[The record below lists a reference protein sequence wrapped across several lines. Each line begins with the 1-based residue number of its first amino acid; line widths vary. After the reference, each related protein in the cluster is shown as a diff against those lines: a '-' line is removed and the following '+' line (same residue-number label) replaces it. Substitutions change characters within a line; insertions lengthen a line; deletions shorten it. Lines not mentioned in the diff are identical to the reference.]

1 MRKPIVAGNW
11 KMNGSRESVSELVSE
26 IISVGTLP
34 CDVFICPPSVF
45 FDLVGSQVADS
56 PMDMG
61 AQNIDW
67 RESGA
72 YTGEISA
79 AMVKQSGCKY
89 ALVGHSERRT
99 LFHETD
105 VEVAKK
111 FKAALD
117 VGMTPVLC
125 LGETLQ
131 QRQSGDTE
139 EVVSS
144 QLKTVM
150 QTLSV
155 AEFGQGIVAYEPIWA
170 IGTGETATPALAA
183 EVHGVIRGLLQD
195 QAPVLGDEMRILYG
209 GSVNASNAAGLFAEA
224 DIDGALVGGASLISE
239 DFVAICRATGTN

>member
-11 KMNGSRESVSELVSE
+11 KMNGSRERASELVSE
-26 IISVGTLP
+26 IISVRTLP
-34 CDVFICPPSVF
+34 CDVFVCPPSVF
-45 FDLVGSQVADS
+45 FDLVGSLIAES
-56 PMDMG
+56 PVEMG

-72 YTGEISA
+72 YTGEVSA
-79 AMVKQSGCKY
+79 AMVKQSGCSY
-89 ALVGHSERRT
+89 TLVGHSERRT

-105 VEVAKK
+105 ADVAKK
-111 FKAALD
+111 FKAAVD
-117 VGMTPVLC
+117 VGITPVLC
-125 LGETLQ
+125 LGETLA

-150 QTLSV
+150 QALSV
-155 AEFGQGIVAYEPIWA
+155 AEFGQGVIAYEPIWA

-195 QAPVLGDEMRILYG
+195 QASALGDEMRILYG

>member
-26 IISVGTLP
+26 IVSVGNLP
-34 CDVFICPPSVF
+34 CDAFICPPSVF
-45 FDLVGSQVADS
+45 FDLVGSQIADS
-56 PMDMG
+56 PIEMG

-72 YTGEISA
+72 YTGEVSA
-79 AMVKQSGCKY
+79 AMVKQSGCRY
-89 ALVGHSERRT
+89 TLVGHSERRT
-99 LFHETD
+99 LFHEMD

-111 FKAALD
+111 FKAAVD

-150 QTLSV
+150 QVLSV
-155 AEFGQGIVAYEPIWA
+155 AEFGQGVIAYEPIWA

-183 EVHGVIRGLLQD
+183 EVHGVIRSVLQD
-195 QAPVLGDEMRILYG
+195 QASALGDEMRILYG
-209 GSVNASNAAGLFAEA
+209 GSVNASSAAGLFAEA

-239 DFVAICRATGTN
+239 DFVAICRATGAN

>member
-1 MRKPIVAGNW
+1 
-11 KMNGSRESVSELVSE
+11 MNGSRESVSELVSE

-45 FDLVGSQVADS
+45 FDLVGSQIADS

-79 AMVKQSGCKY
+79 AMVKQSGCRY

-155 AEFGQGIVAYEPIWA
+155 AEFGQGIVAVSYTHLTLP
-170 IGTGETATPALAA
+170 TTPY
-183 EVHGVIRGLLQD
+183 V
-195 QAPVLGDEMRILYG
+195 
-209 GSVNASNAAGLFAEA
+209 
-224 DIDGALVGGASLISE
+224 
-239 DFVAICRATGTN
+239 